1 MGVLFILLSRGHYT
15 IDILLAY
22 YFSTRIWYTYHTMA
36 DGGEQ
41 FTTRGNRR
49 NYFRKVIWWPLFRF
63 LELNVPGPL
72 PNQFDLP
79 IPDCFPIKAYGPID
93 KINKFVQSWGN
104 DRPNE
109 D

>member
-1 MGVLFILLSRGHYT
+1 
-15 IDILLAY
+15 
-22 YFSTRIWYTYHTMA
+22 MA

-41 FTTRGNRR
+41 FTTRANRR

-63 LELNVPGPL
+63 LELNVPEPL

-79 IPDCFPIKAYGPID
+79 IPDCFPIEAYGPID
-93 KINKFVQSWGN
+93 KINRFVQSWGN
-104 DRPNE
+104 DRPNQ